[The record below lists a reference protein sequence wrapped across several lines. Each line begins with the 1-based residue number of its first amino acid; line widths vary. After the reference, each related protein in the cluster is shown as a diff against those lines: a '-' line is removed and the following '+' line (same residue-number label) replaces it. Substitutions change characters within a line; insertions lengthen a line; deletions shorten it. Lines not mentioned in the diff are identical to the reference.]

1 MAEAELEGT
10 IRTERSK
17 ASRRELRKSGM
28 IPAVIYGKNV
38 GSEAIAIELKALR
51 KTLAKWGQNAL
62 INMKI
67 KENGETKTYKALVK
81 ELQYDPV
88 RRDLIHV
95 DFHQISLKDKVHAT
109 VPIHLVGTSPGVA
122 AGGILTTPMRQIEVE
137 CLATEIPE
145 LIEIDISE
153 LEIGDI
159 MTIGELSTAPEV
171 KILAEPDVAVVA
183 VTVAD
188 RPEEEE
194 EEEDHVAEE
203 EMDEEGTATESEPEN
218 D

>member
-1 MAEAELEGT
+1 MVEAELEGT
-10 IRTERSK
+10 IRIERSK
-17 ASRRELRKSGM
+17 ASRHELRKSGM

-38 GSEAIAIELKALR
+38 GSAAIAIELKALR

-67 KENGETKTYKALVK
+67 NENGETKTYKALVK
-81 ELQYDPV
+81 DLQYDPV

-109 VPIHLVGTSPGVA
+109 VPIHLTGTSPGVA
-122 AGGILTTPMRQIEVE
+122 AGGILTTQMRQIEVE
-137 CLATEIPE
+137 CLVTEIPE

-159 MTIGELSTAPEV
+159 MTIGELSTAPGV
-171 KILAEPDVAVVA
+171 KILVEPDVAVVA

-188 RPEEEE
+188 KPEEEE
-194 EEEDHVAEE
+194 EEDDHVADG
-203 EMDEEGTATESEPEN
+203 EMDEEDTTAGAETEN

>member
-1 MAEAELEGT
+1 MVEAELEGT
-10 IRTERSK
+10 IRIERSK
-17 ASRRELRKSGM
+17 ASRHELRKSGM

-38 GSEAIAIELKALR
+38 GSAAIAIELKALR

-67 KENGETKTYKALVK
+67 NENGEIKTYKALVK

-109 VPIHLVGTSPGVA
+109 VPIHLIGISPGVV

-159 MTIGELSTAPEV
+159 MTISELSTTPEV
-171 KILAEPDVAVVA
+171 KILAEPDAAVVA

-188 RPEEEE
+188 KPEEEE
-194 EEEDHVAEE
+194 EEAAHDAAG
-203 EMDEEGTATESEPEN
+203 EMEEGTATESESEN